1 MTINALLPLAAWKG
15 QSCHLPTHCSTTP
28 ILSPLPLTFCPPTH
42 LLPHINTHCPYGA
55 VGAQKRQKQPD
66 PFPGQKVRVPTACLV
81 CVCVWMPV
89 LCVCLRPSNGSS
101 RAQALDRLLRRPFWL
116 YSQWYGCVC
125 FFFSPNGLSP
135 PWAARTAVEDPGPQ
149 SKRQGYSPVH
159 TCVCVCAAAPR

>member
-1 MTINALLPLAAWKG
+1 MTINAVLPLAAWKG
-15 QSCHLPTHCSTTP
+15 QSCHLPTHCSATP

-42 LLPHINTHCPYGA
+42 LLTHINTHCPYGA

-101 RAQALDRLLRRPFWL
+101 RAEALDRLLHRPFWL

-125 FFFSPNGLSP
+125 FFP
-135 PWAARTAVEDPGPQ
+135 PTD
-149 SKRQGYSPVH
+149 
-159 TCVCVCAAAPR
+159 